1 MTLVKDNE
9 EDVIRGG
16 RGGLLLWA
24 SAEEE
29 RGELSSKHKGQG
41 AVPGKEQL
49 LRGRIMS
56 RAM

>member
-1 MTLVKDNE
+1 MTLVKDNK
-9 EDVIRGG
+9 EDVIRG
-16 RGGLLLWA
+16 GGLLLWA

-49 LRGRIMS
+49 LRGCIRS